1 MKLQRMKK
9 MKRLFVLLML
19 VLLCVGC
26 AHAEDVG
33 EIVPKYE
40 VMYIPVGKEMYAS
53 FTTTSEKLKKSAY
66 AYEISD
72 ESVISVNYKGA
83 VKGLEVGESVLTII
97 SKKYPEVFVH
107 LPVEVVDPVKKVI
120 ATVPST
126 TMNVGETLQIEATC
140 QPETATIR
148 EVNYFTSNEKVA
160 VVDEN
165 GVITAV
171 GRGGANITVQ
181 SEDRNAKT
189 IIELSVRQLPEEI
202 RFKQDSYVLA
212 VGKKTKFGVSVH
224 PSNANDRAIVWSSS
238 DETVAPITKDGSLT
252 AKSAG
257 TAIITA
263 SSKADPNVKT
273 SVTVR
278 CVVPIQTITLDKAQ
292 ADLRIGETV
301 QLNPAYTPENATID
315 VVYTTSN
322 PQVCSVDKNGLI
334 TALDGGE
341 SIVRVLSSENQNRKA
356 EMKVY
361 VHVPVEGI
369 TVDQKGLR
377 LAVGDHAFGT
387 VKIRPG
393 SATNKEMTWVS
404 SDESIAT
411 VTNTSNRPRIV
422 GHKWGSCTLTG
433 TTASGGFTAQI
444 QVYVGELW
452 DALHATQAIKA
463 SGEARVTLEN
473 RSDMHIT
480 GVTLGMKDAQGQLV
494 ETVLAVDLAP
504 FSTSEPLA
512 VALLGEGKE
521 VTVVAW
527 ETDTGYHTNAGVL
540 KNSYRLS
547 GGMMEWIKVK

>member
-1 MKLQRMKK
+1 M
-9 MKRLFVLLML
+9 
-19 VLLCVGC
+19 
-26 AHAEDVG
+26 
-33 EIVPKYE
+33 
-40 VMYIPVGKEMYAS
+40 
-53 FTTTSEKLKKSAY
+53 
-66 AYEISD
+66 
-72 ESVISVNYKGA
+72 
-83 VKGLEVGESVLTII
+83 
-97 SKKYPEVFVH
+97 
-107 LPVEVVDPVKKVI
+107 
-120 ATVPST
+120 
-126 TMNVGETLQIEATC
+126 
-140 QPETATIR
+140 
-148 EVNYFTSNEKVA
+148 
-160 VVDEN
+160 
-165 GVITAV
+165 
-171 GRGGANITVQ
+171 
-181 SEDRNAKT
+181 
-189 IIELSVRQLPEEI
+189 
-202 RFKQDSYVLA
+202 
-212 VGKKTKFGVSVH
+212 
-224 PSNANDRAIVWSSS
+224 
-238 DETVAPITKDGSLT
+238 
-252 AKSAG
+252 
-257 TAIITA
+257 
-263 SSKADPNVKT
+263 
-273 SVTVR
+273 
-278 CVVPIQTITLDKAQ
+278 
-292 ADLRIGETV
+292 
-301 QLNPAYTPENATID
+301 
-315 VVYTTSN
+315 YTTSN
-322 PQVCSVDKNGLI
+322 PQVCSVDENGLI

-463 SGEARVTLEN
+463 SGEAQVTLEN